1 MAPSSA
7 VPMLGRVT
15 VLVTVTSVD
24 PVWLRLTPLSIRVGA
39 APESTLYHVKVM
51 GVVPYAE
58 HVKVALSLTNRVES
72 VGWAVIVTGTAG
84 GEKAKVN
91 VHHWWFE
98 GQSHQ
103 YLIIHVK

>member
-7 VPMLGRVT
+7 VPIMGRVK

-24 PVWLRLTPLSIRVGA
+24 PVWLLLTSLSIRVGA

-51 GVVPYAE
+51 GAVPYAK
-58 HVKVALSLTNRVES
+58 HMKVALALTNRVES

-84 GEKAKVN
+84 GEKAKIN
-91 VHHWWFE
+91 VHHWWFKGE
-98 GQSHQ
+98 SH
-103 YLIIHVK
+103 L